1 MFAPSDVSIMV
12 SGRFECDSRNNW
24 LVFMFVSKTRKNVFR
39 KQSTINAFLSALQEA
54 KRWGYAFREVGFGGS
69 HVHFE
74 VDVPS
79 KYSVDSAVAFLKSFT
94 ARRVFAAKPNFRK
107 LYPRG
112 SFWSGYEH
120 HYSFGADAEASRA
133 YVRGQAAHHGIK
145 VIEDAAP
152 VRLA

>member
-1 MFAPSDVSIMV
+1 MTSVAFVKKLD
-12 SGRFECDSRNNW
+12 GDSRNNW
-24 LVFMFVSKTRKNVFR
+24 LVFLFVSKCRKNVFR
-39 KQSTINAFLSALQEA
+39 KQSTINAFLNALQEA
-54 KRWGYAFREVGFGGS
+54 THWGYRFRETGFGGS

-94 ARRVFAAKPNFRK
+94 ARRIFKMKPNFRK
-107 LYPRG
+107 LYQRG

-145 VIEDAAP
+145 VIQDVQP
-152 VRLA
+152 VTLTGWI

>member
-1 MFAPSDVSIMV
+1 MV
-12 SGRFECDSRNNW
+12 IGRFGCDTRNNW
-24 LVFMFVSKTRKNVFR
+24 LVFLFVSKARKNVFR
-39 KQSTINAFLSALQEA
+39 KQSTQNAFLSALQEA
-54 KRWGYAFREVGFGGS
+54 KQWGYGFREVGFGGT

-107 LYPRG
+107 LYARG
-112 SFWSGYEH
+112 GFWSGYEH

-133 YVRGQAAHHGIK
+133 YVRNQAAHHGIQ
-145 VIEDAAP
+145 VIADAEP
-152 VRLA
+152 VRFA